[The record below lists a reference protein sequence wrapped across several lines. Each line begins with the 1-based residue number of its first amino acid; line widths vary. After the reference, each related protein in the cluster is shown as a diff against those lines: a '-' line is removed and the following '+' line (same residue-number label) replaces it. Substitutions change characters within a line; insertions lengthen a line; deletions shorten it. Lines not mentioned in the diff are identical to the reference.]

1 MTEQN
6 EGSINM
12 FGIVKR
18 IKHEVKDKTVYMEI
32 YGDNKITYRVLS
44 GRLYMYGDEFITY
57 GIEVID
63 RKSGENEIIADFS
76 RNIED
81 AVAFAELLISER
93 SKPRQLYSKAL
104 DYLRV
109 SI

>member
-1 MTEQN
+1 
-6 EGSINM
+6 M

-18 IKHEVKDKTVYMEI
+18 IKHEVRDKTIYMEI
-32 YGDNKITYRVLS
+32 FGENKGTYRVLS
-44 GRLYMYGDEFITY
+44 GRMCIYGDEIITY

-63 RKSGENEIIADFS
+63 HKNGEKELIADFS

-81 AVAFAELLISER
+81 AVAFAESLISQK
-93 SKPRQLYSKAL
+93 SCPRQLYGKAL
-104 DYLRV
+104 DFLRV

>member
-1 MTEQN
+1 
-6 EGSINM
+6 M

-18 IKHEVKDKTVYMEI
+18 IKHEVRDKTIYMEI
-32 YGDNKITYRVLS
+32 FGENKVTYRVLS
-44 GRLYMYGDEFITY
+44 GRMCIYGDEIITY

-63 RKSGENEIIADFS
+63 HKNGEKELIADFS

-81 AVAFAELLISER
+81 AVAFAAIFTIPFLKDSLSREDTVIPQKGR
-93 SKPRQLYSKAL
+93 NILYAQ
-104 DYLRV
+104 

>member
-1 MTEQN
+1 
-6 EGSINM
+6 M

-18 IKHEVKDKTVYMEI
+18 IKHEVREKTIYMEI
-32 YGDNKITYRVLS
+32 FGENKVAYRVLS
-44 GRLYMYGDEFITY
+44 GRMRIYGDEIITY

-63 RKSGENEIIADFS
+63 HKNGEKELIADFS

-81 AVAFAELLISER
+81 AVAFAESLISQK
-93 SKPRQLYSKAL
+93 SCPRQLYGKAL
-104 DYLRV
+104 DFLRV